1 MKNKKVSILNP
12 PIESMQRIIDVYYDG
27 EKKHYQESLKP
38 KDHIYHDLCTVA
50 AYINKYI
57 IEAWEVK

>member
-12 PIESMQRIIDVYYDG
+12 PIESMQRIVDVYYDG
-27 EKKHYQESLKP
+27 EKKHYEENLKP
-38 KDHIYHDLCTVA
+38 QDHIYNDLCKLAV
-50 AYINKYI
+50 YINKYV